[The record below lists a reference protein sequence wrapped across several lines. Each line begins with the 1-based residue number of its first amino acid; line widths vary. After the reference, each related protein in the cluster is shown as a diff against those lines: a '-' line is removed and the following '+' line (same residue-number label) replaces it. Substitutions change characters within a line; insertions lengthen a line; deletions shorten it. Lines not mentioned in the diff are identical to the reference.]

1 MHANKGDRV
10 RQHGRVVGQHDKVAE
25 IVEVMGQGGEPPYR
39 VRYDDGHE
47 CILSP
52 GPDSTVEHGRGKP
65 PTP

>member
-52 GPDSTVEHGRGKP
+52 GPDSTVEHGRGAP
-65 PTP
+65 PTR

>member
-52 GPDSTVEHGRGKP
+52 GPDSTVEHGRGAA
-65 PTP
+65 PTR